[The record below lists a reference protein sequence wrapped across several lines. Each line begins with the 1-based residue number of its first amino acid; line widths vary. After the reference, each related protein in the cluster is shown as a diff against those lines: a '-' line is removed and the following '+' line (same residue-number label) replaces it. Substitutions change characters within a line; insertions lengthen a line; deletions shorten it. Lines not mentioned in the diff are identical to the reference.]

1 MSAAKAVLQLDYSRR
16 SSFFKTLSGHYDAL
30 CQHFPEKLILTPQF
44 PKPKKFKGYLHQHKV
59 LLRLEAPHLPRSRK
73 GTVRHDVY
81 CTWCHAEPESEF
93 KPGKGHWKMD
103 AGHTTSSFLN
113 KHVKNRHPGVP
124 WNEAEEK
131 RELEG
136 VPETENPNKQ
146 YQGLGKR
153 SAHEAGLVVEK
164 VPSWKYRKA
173 GSKIS
178 LRKFRRL
185 LLEFFISANITTSVV
200 ENPQFHELLEYLDSS
215 GGSVEWLRAKVMF
228 GNHVA
233 RRTAVT

>member
-1 MSAAKAVLQLDYSRR
+1 VKHQQSSTMSAAKAVLQLDYSSR

-30 CQHFPEKLILTPQF
+30 CEHFSEELILTPQF
-44 PKPKKFKGYLHQHKV
+44 PKPKKFKGYLYQHKV
-59 LLRLEAPHLPRSRK
+59 LLRLEAPHLPRSRN
-73 GTVRHDVY
+73 GTVRHEVY

-93 KPGKGHWKMD
+93 KPGEGHWKMD

-113 KHVKNRHPGVP
+113 EHVKNRHPGVP

-136 VPETENPNKQ
+136 VPETENPNEQ

-164 VPSWKYRKA
+164 VPSWKYRKVGLSRSCDSCHA
-173 GSKIS
+173 V
-178 LRKFRRL
+178 
-185 LLEFFISANITTSVV
+185 EAN
-200 ENPQFHELLEYLDSS
+200 LSS
-215 GGSVEWLRAKVMF
+215 GWLKD
-228 GNHVA
+228 
-233 RRTAVT
+233 